1 MDGKNKYTRFRA
13 ISLARQEIQGA
24 FKILKAIPQNDVQ
37 DLDTG
42 CSSILDPI
50 KEEDFECEY
59 CEAKHRN
66 GDCKIPDLSEL
77 EGDPILGG
85 LEI

>member
-1 MDGKNKYTRFRA
+1 MF
-13 ISLARQEIQGA
+13 
-24 FKILKAIPQNDVQ
+24 KAIPRNNVH

-42 CSSILDPI
+42 CSSILDPM
-50 KEEDFECEY
+50 KEGDLECEY
-59 CEAKHRN
+59 CEVKHRN

-77 EGDPILGG
+77 EDDSVLGG